1 MKISSKFFQ
10 LSDGAIINLR
20 ILDTAGQ
27 EKFNSLY
34 ESYYKQADCCL
45 LIYDITSKESFNILK
60 IMKQFNIILYR

>member
-60 IMKQFNIILYR
+60 N